1 MNEMN
6 SVPTPRL
13 RALATVAHW
22 ALRLLLLAW
31 AVLAIAWAGL
41 HFLIVPRIDAL
52 RPWLEKQAT
61 QALGARVEI
70 GNIAALSNGVIPSV
84 ALTQVRL
91 LDAQSREALVLP
103 RVTIAFS
110 PQSLLRGGFEQ
121 LLVDSPELDV
131 RRTADGALW
140 IAGMP
145 LPQTSEGDSAALDWL
160 FSQTEV
166 ALTNGTVHWTDE
178 SRAGVT
184 LTLDGVQVVL
194 RNSLLR
200 HALRLD
206 ANAPAAWGGAF
217 SVLGVF
223 KEPLLAPGSGHWKN
237 WTGQLYAELPKVDLA
252 YLRQYVDLG
261 VDLTRGSG
269 ALRAWLDVDQGQ
281 ARGATADV
289 RLQDVEL
296 TAGVGLQPLALR
308 TVSGRVGAQRLA
320 EGGTEF
326 STQALQF
333 ETEDDLRWPG
343 GNLLLRQWS
352 AAEPNAA
359 RGELVA
365 DRLDLAALHAL
376 AQRLPVGE
384 AVQKTLNQMAPQGL
398 VDSVQGKWTGP
409 VAQPSKYSLKGRVS
423 GLTIAAVRQAGQ
435 ERPGVQGLRADFDLT
450 EAGGTAQLVLDKG
463 VLDAQGLFDD
473 ASVYFE
479 KLQADLAWKQGS
491 DGLTVTGKRLQFAN
505 ADGQGELQFTWRWP
519 LPVVHT
525 GKPVAS
531 RGAGWLDLEGSMARA
546 DGVRVHRYLPLAL
559 GKDVR
564 DYVRNAVLGGTASG
578 VKFKVKGDLDR
589 FPFEDAK
596 QGEFRISANLKD
608 VNFAFVPDS
617 LLPKGSLSW
626 PSLQQVDGELVIDH
640 ATLTARA
647 QRGRLGNTGLQVSN
661 AQGVISQIYSRA
673 QLQVTA
679 DAKGPLADALG
690 TVARSPLGG
699 LLGHVLDQ
707 ASATGP
713 ADLRLKLDVPIADV
727 SRTTVAGT
735 LTLAGN
741 DLALAP
747 EIPHLQKVRGTLSF
761 SETGFSV
768 ANMTARALGGDV
780 RLDGGISLAAAPVGA
795 RPPMPGTLKLQGT
808 ATADGL
814 REAKELGVLTR
825 LADGATGSTS
835 YSAAIGVRAGALDLL
850 INSSLQGLAV
860 SLPPPFGKPAE
871 SSLPVRLEMG
881 ALRDASGASVPAR
894 DQLRLDIGKKATAIF
909 QRDLSGAKARVLRG
923 AIGVGLADDE
933 SAPLPDEGVVA
944 NINLPVLDADAWSQV
959 LSRMDGDG
967 KPAASSGAAPG
978 VSSASAAASYLPTVL
993 AVRTRELTVGGRTL
1007 HNMVVGGGRDGLV
1020 WRANLDATEL
1030 SGYVEYRQP
1039 SGTNAGKVYA
1049 RLARLAIGQSAAQDV
1064 ENLLDEQP
1072 ASIPALDIQVEDF
1085 ELRGK
1090 RLGRVDIA
1098 AVNLGSAGS
1107 REWRLNQFNIETPEA
1122 RLTATGNWTALGNAP
1137 AGGRSIQERRRTA
1150 LNFKL
1155 DVLDAGEMLNR
1166 FGTPGVVRKGKGKVE
1181 GQVAWLGSPL
1191 TVDYPSLGGNFNV
1204 NVENGQFL
1212 KADPGIA
1219 KLLGVLSLQSLPRR
1233 LTLDFRDLFSEGFAF
1248 DFFRGDV
1255 AITQG
1260 IARTTNLQMKGVAA
1274 AVLMEGQ
1281 ADIAKETQN
1290 LRVVVVPELNAGSA
1304 SLIASI
1310 VNPVVGLS
1318 TFLAQLVL
1326 RGPLVNAATREFTI
1340 DGTWLEPRVTQ
1351 VERKP

>member
-22 ALRLLLLAW
+22 GLRLLLLAW
-31 AVLAIAWAGL
+31 TVLAIAWAGL
-41 HFLIVPRIDAL
+41 HFLIVPRIDEL

-70 GNIAALSNGVIPSV
+70 GSMTAVSNGVIPSV

-91 LDAQSREALVLP
+91 LDAQSREALLLP
-103 RVTIAFS
+103 RVTVAFS

-121 LLVDSPELDV
+121 LHVDSPELDV

-140 IAGMP
+140 IAGLP
-145 LPQTSEGDSAALDWL
+145 LPQSNDGDSAALDWL

-166 ALTNGTVHWTDE
+166 ALTNGKVHWTDE
-178 SRAGVT
+178 SRGGVA
-184 LTLDGVQVVL
+184 LHLDGVQVVL

-200 HALRLD
+200 HAVRLD
-206 ANAPAAWGGAF
+206 ANAPPAWGGAF
-217 SVLGVF
+217 SLMGVF
-223 KEPLLAPGSGHWKN
+223 KEPLLATGGGHWKA
-237 WTGQLYAELPKVDLA
+237 WTGQLYADLPQVDLA

-261 VDLTRGSG
+261 IDLTRGSG
-269 ALRAWLDVDQGQ
+269 ALRAWLDVDKGQ
-281 ARGATADV
+281 AQGATADI

-296 TAGVGLQPLALR
+296 TARAGLPALALR
-308 TVSGRVGAQRLA
+308 TVSGRVGARRVA
-320 EGGTEF
+320 DGGSEV

-333 ETEDDLRWPG
+333 ETDDHLRWPG
-343 GNLLLRQWS
+343 GNVLLRQW
-352 AAEPNAA
+352 AATGRNAA

-365 DRLDLAALHAL
+365 DRLDLAAVHAL
-376 AQRLPVGE
+376 AQRMPVDE
-384 AVQKTLNQMAPQGL
+384 AVHKALDQMAPQGL
-398 VDSVQGKWTGP
+398 VESVQGKWSGP
-409 VAQPSKYSLKGRVS
+409 VAQPSTFALKGRVS
-423 GLTIAAVRQAGQ
+423 GLTIAAVRDAGQ
-435 ERPGVQGLRADFDLT
+435 ERPGVQGLQADFDFT
-450 EAGGTAQLVLDKG
+450 ETGGTAQLGLDKG
-463 VLDAQGLFDD
+463 VLDAQGVLDD
-473 ASVYFE
+473 APVYFE

-505 ADGQGELQFTWRWP
+505 ADAQGELKFTWRR
-519 LPVVHT
+519 
-525 GKPVAS
+525 PVAPERATKPAAP
-531 RGAGWLDLEGSMARA
+531 RGAGWLDLEGSMAHA
-546 DGVRVHRYLPLAL
+546 EGARVHRYLPVVLD
-559 GKDVR
+559 KEVR
-564 DYVRNAVLGGTASG
+564 DYVRGAVLGGTASG

-596 QGEFRISANLKD
+596 QGDFRISANVKD
-608 VNFAFVPDS
+608 VNFAFVPDY

-626 PSLQQVDGELVIDH
+626 PSLQQLDGELVIDH

-647 QRGRLGNTGLQVSN
+647 QRGRLGRTGLQVSN
-661 AQGVISQIYSRA
+661 AQGVITQIYNHA

-679 DAKGPLADALG
+679 DAKGPLADALD
-690 TVARSPLGG
+690 TVLHSPLGG

-713 ADLRLKLDVPIADV
+713 ADLRLKLDLPIADV
-727 SRTTVAGT
+727 NKATVAGT
-735 LTLAGN
+735 L
-741 DLALAP
+741 ALSDNELTVTP
-747 EIPHLQKVRGTLSF
+747 EIPRLQKLRGTVSF

-768 ANMTARALGGDV
+768 ANTTARALGGDV
-780 RLDGGISLAAAPVGA
+780 RLDGGISLVTAPVGS
-795 RPPMPGTLKLQGT
+795 RPPMPSTLKLQGT
-808 ATADGL
+808 VTAEGL
-814 REAKELGVLTR
+814 RQAKELGTLTR
-825 LADGATGSTS
+825 LADGATGSTG
-835 YSAAIGVRAGALDLL
+835 YTAAIGVRAGALELL
-850 INSSLQGLAV
+850 INSSLQGLALN
-860 SLPPPFGKPAE
+860 LPAPFGKPADT
-871 SSLPVRLEMG
+871 SLPVRLESG
-881 ALRDASGASVPAR
+881 PLRGASGAPVRAQ
-894 DQLRLDIGKKATAIF
+894 DQLRLDIGKQATAIF
-909 QRDLSGAKARVLRG
+909 QRDLSGAQARVLRG
-923 AIGVGLADDE
+923 AIGIGLADDE
-933 SAPLPDEGVVA
+933 AAPLPDDGVVA
-944 NINLPVLDADAWSQV
+944 NINLPALDVDAWSKV
-959 LSRMDGDG
+959 LARMEGDKSG
-967 KPAASSGAAPG
+967 TGSGAAG
-978 VSSASAAASYLPTVL
+978 GASVAAGYLPTVL
-993 AVRTRELTVGGRTL
+993 AVRTRELTAMGRTL

-1030 SGYVEYRQP
+1030 NGYVEYRQP
-1039 SGTNAGKVYA
+1039 SGANAGKLYA
-1049 RLARLAIGQSAAQDV
+1049 RLAKLIIGQSAAQEV
-1064 ENLLDEQP
+1064 EDLLDEQP
-1072 ASIPALDIQVEDF
+1072 ASIPALDIEVDDF

-1090 RLGRVDIA
+1090 RLGRIDIA

-1107 REWRLNQFNIETPEA
+1107 REWRLNQFNVETPEA
-1122 RLTATGNWTALGNAP
+1122 RFTATGNWTALGAS
-1137 AGGRSIQERRRTA
+1137 AAGRSIQERRRTV

-1155 DVLDAGEMLNR
+1155 DIVDAGDVLNR
-1166 FGTPGVVRKGKGKVE
+1166 FGMPGVVRKGKGKVE
-1181 GQVAWLGSPL
+1181 GQVAWLGSPF
-1191 TVDYPSLGGNFNV
+1191 TVDYPSMGGSFNV

-1248 DFFRGDV
+1248 DYFRGDV

-1281 ADIAKETQN
+1281 TDIAKETQS

>member
-1 MNEMN
+1 MNEIN
-6 SVPTPRL
+6 SVPTRRL

-31 AVLAIAWAGL
+31 AALAIAWAGL

-61 QALGARVEI
+61 QALGARVQI
-70 GNIAALSNGVIPSV
+70 GNIAAVSNGVIPSV

-91 LDAQSREALVLP
+91 LDAQSREALLLP
-103 RVTIAFS
+103 RVTVAFS

-121 LLVDSPELDV
+121 LLVDSPELAV
-131 RRTADGALW
+131 RRTADGAFW

-145 LPQTSEGDSAALDWL
+145 LPQTGGDDSGALDWL

-184 LTLDGVQVVL
+184 LTLGGVQVVL

-217 SVLGVF
+217 SVRGVF
-223 KEPLLAPGSGHWKN
+223 KEPLLAPGSGNWKN
-237 WTGQLYAELPKVDLA
+237 WTGQLYADLPKVDLA

-269 ALRAWLDVDQGQ
+269 ALRAWLDVNQGQ
-281 ARGATADV
+281 AQGATADI
-289 RLQDVEL
+289 RLRDVEV
-296 TAGVGLQPLALR
+296 TASTGLQPLALR
-308 TVSGRVGAQRLA
+308 TVSGRVGARRLA
-320 EGGTEF
+320 DGGSEV
-326 STQALQF
+326 STHALQF
-333 ETEDDLRWPG
+333 ETEDHLRWPG
-343 GNLLLRQWS
+343 GNGLLRQWE
-352 AAEPNAA
+352 ANGRNAA

-365 DRLDLAALHAL
+365 DRLDLAAVHAL
-376 AQRLPVGE
+376 AQRLPVGD
-384 AVQKTLNQMAPQGL
+384 AVQKTLDSMAPQGL
-398 VDSVQGKWTGP
+398 VDTVQGKWTGA
-409 VAQPSKYSLKGRVS
+409 VTQPSTFAVKGRVS
-423 GLTIAAVRQAGQ
+423 GLAIAAVREVGR
-435 ERPGVQGLRADFDLT
+435 ERPGVQGLRADFDVT

-463 VLDAQGLFDD
+463 VLDAQGLLDD
-473 ASVYFE
+473 APVYFE
-479 KLQADLAWKQGS
+479 ALQADLAWKQGS

-505 ADGQGELQFTWRWP
+505 ADGQGELKFHWRRP
-519 LPVVHT
+519 LAPAQA
-525 GKPVAS
+525 GKPAVPH
-531 RGAGWLDLEGSMARA
+531 GAGWLDLEGSMAHV
-546 DGVRVHRYLPLAL
+546 DGVRVHRYLPSVLDKA
-559 GKDVR
+559 VR
-564 DYVRNAVLGGTASG
+564 DYVRGAVLGGTASG

-589 FPFEDAK
+589 FPFEDTK
-596 QGEFRISANLKD
+596 QGEFRISANVKD
-608 VNFAFVPDS
+608 VNFAFVPDY
-617 LLPKGSLSW
+617 LLPKGSLPW
-626 PSLQQVDGELVIDH
+626 PSLQQVDGELIIDH

-647 QRGRLGNTGLQVSN
+647 QRARLGSTGVQVSN
-661 AQGVISQIYSRA
+661 AQGVITQIYSHA

-679 DAKGPLADALG
+679 DAKGPLADALS
-690 TVARSPLGG
+690 TVARSPLGA

-713 ADLRLKLDVPIADV
+713 ADLRLKLDIPIADV
-727 SRTTVAGT
+727 NRTTVAGT
-735 LTLAGN
+735 LALTGN
-741 DLALAP
+741 DLTLTP
-747 EIPHLQKVRGTLSF
+747 DIPRLQKVRGTVTF
-761 SETGFSV
+761 TEAGFSV
-768 ANMTARALGGDV
+768 ANTTARALGGDV
-780 RLDGGISLAAAPVGA
+780 RLEGGISLTSAPAGS
-795 RPPMPGTLKLQGT
+795 RPPAPSTLKLQGT

-814 REAKELGVLTR
+814 RQAKELGALTR
-825 LADGATGSTS
+825 LADGATGSTN
-835 YSAAIGVRAGALDLL
+835 YSAAIGVRAGALELL

-860 SLPPPFGKPAE
+860 ALPAPFGKPAE
-871 SSLPVRLEMG
+871 GSLPVRLEMS
-881 ALRDASGASVPAR
+881 ALRDLSGAPVRAQ
-894 DQLRLDIGKKATAIF
+894 DQIRLDIGRQATAIF
-909 QRDLSGAKARVLRG
+909 QRDLSGGQARVLRG
-923 AIGVGLADDE
+923 AIGIGLADDE
-933 SAPLPDEGVVA
+933 AAPLPDDGVVA
-944 NINLPVLDADAWSQV
+944 NINLPVLNADAWGQV
-959 LSRMDGDG
+959 LARMEEDAKSATGSG
-967 KPAASSGAAPG
+967 SGSGAS
-978 VSSASAAASYLPTVL
+978 VAAGYLPTVL
-993 AVRTRELTVGGRTL
+993 AVRTRELTVAGRTL

-1039 SGTNAGKVYA
+1039 AGTNAGKVYA
-1049 RLARLAIGQSAAQDV
+1049 RLTRLAIGQSAAQDV
-1064 ENLLDEQP
+1064 ENLLDQQP
-1072 ASIPALDIQVEDF
+1072 ASIPALDIEVDDF

-1090 RLGRVDIA
+1090 RLGRIDIA

-1122 RLTATGNWTALGNAP
+1122 RLTASGNWTALGNAP
-1137 AGGRSIQERRRTA
+1137 AGRSIQERRRTV

-1155 DVLDAGEMLNR
+1155 DILDAGEVLNR

-1191 TVDYPSLGGNFNV
+1191 TVDYPSMGGSFNV

-1248 DFFRGDV
+1248 DYFRGDV

-1340 DGTWLEPRVTQ
+1340 DGSWLEPRVTQ

>member
-31 AVLAIAWAGL
+31 MALAIAWAGL
-41 HFLIVPRIDAL
+41 HFLIVPRIDTL
-52 RPWLEKQAT
+52 RPWLEEQAT
-61 QALGARVEI
+61 QALGTRVEI
-70 GNIAALSNGVIPSV
+70 GSIAAVSNGVIPSV

-103 RVTIAFS
+103 RVTVAFS

-131 RRTADGALW
+131 RRTADGAFW

-145 LPQTSEGDSAALDWL
+145 LPQTRSDDSAALDWL

-178 SRAGVT
+178 SRGGVA
-184 LTLDGVQVVL
+184 LHLSGVQVVL

-200 HALRLD
+200 HVVRLD
-206 ANAPAAWGGAF
+206 ANAPPAWGGAF
-217 SVLGVF
+217 SVMGVF
-223 KEPLLAPGSGHWKN
+223 KEPLLAPGSGHWKA
-237 WTGQLYAELPKVDLA
+237 WTGQLYAHLPQVDLA

-261 VDLTRGSG
+261 VDLKRGSG
-269 ALRAWLDVDQGQ
+269 ALRAWLDVAQGQ
-281 ARGATADV
+281 AQGATADI
-289 RLQDVEL
+289 RLERVEV
-296 TAGVGLQPLALR
+296 TAGADLPTLALR
-308 TVSGRVGAQRLA
+308 TVSGRVGARRLTD
-320 EGGTEF
+320 GGTELL
-326 STQALQF
+326 TQALQF
-333 ETEDDLRWPG
+333 ETEDHLRWPG
-343 GNLLLRQWS
+343 GNVLLRQW
-352 AAEPNAA
+352 AASGRSAA

-365 DRLDLAALHAL
+365 DRLDLAAVHAL
-376 AQRLPVGE
+376 AQRLPVGD
-384 AVQKTLNQMAPQGL
+384 AVQKTLDQMAPQGL
-398 VDSVQGKWTGP
+398 VDSVQGKWSGP
-409 VAQPSKYSLKGRVS
+409 VDTPSSFALKGRVS
-423 GLTIAAVRQAGQ
+423 GLNIAAVREAGQ
-435 ERPGVQGLRADFDLT
+435 ERPGVQGLQADFDLT
-450 EAGGTAQLVLDKG
+450 EAGGAAQLALDKG
-463 VLDAQGLFDD
+463 VLDAQGLLDD
-473 ASVYFE
+473 APVYFE
-479 KLQADLAWKQGS
+479 KLQADLSWKQS
-491 DGLTVTGKRLQFAN
+491 STGLTVTGKRLQFAN
-505 ADGQGELQFTWRWP
+505 ADGQGEFQFTWRWP
-519 LPVVHT
+519 LPVDRA
-525 GKPVAS
+525 GKPATA
-531 RGAGWLDLEGSMARA
+531 RGAGWLDLEGSMARVE
-546 DGVRVHRYLPLAL
+546 GVRVHRYLPLVL
-559 GKDVR
+559 DKEVR
-564 DYVRNAVLGGTASG
+564 DYVRGAVLGGTASG

-589 FPFEDAK
+589 FPFDDAK
-596 QGEFRISANLKD
+596 QGEFRISANVKG
-608 VNFAFVPDS
+608 VNFAFVPDY

-626 PSLQQVDGELVIDH
+626 PSLQQVDGDLVIDH
-640 ATLTARA
+640 ATLTARV
-647 QRGRLGNTGLQVSN
+647 QRGRLGSTGVQISN
-661 AQGVISQIYSRA
+661 AQGVITDIYSRA

-679 DAKGPLADALG
+679 DAKGPLADALD
-690 TVARSPLGG
+690 TVTRSPLGG

-713 ADLRLKLDVPIADV
+713 ADLRLKLELPIADV
-727 SRTTVAGT
+727 NRTTVAGT
-735 LTLAGN
+735 LALTGN
-741 DLALAP
+741 DLALSP
-747 EIPHLQKVRGTLSF
+747 DIPRLQKVRGTVTF
-761 SETGFSV
+761 SETGFNV
-768 ANMTARALGGDV
+768 VNATARTLGGDV
-780 RLDGGISLAAAPVGA
+780 RLDGGISLTAAPVGS
-795 RPPMPGTLKLQGT
+795 RPAAPSTLKLQGT

-814 REAKELGVLTR
+814 RQAKELGVLAR
-825 LADGATGSTS
+825 LADGATGSAS
-835 YSAAIGVRAGALDLL
+835 YSAAVGVRAGALELL
-850 INSSLQGLAV
+850 ISSSLQGLALN
-860 SLPPPFGKPAE
+860 LPAPFGKSAE

-881 ALRDASGASVPAR
+881 ALRGASGAPVRAQ
-894 DQLRLDIGKKATAIF
+894 DQLRLDIGRQATAIF
-909 QRDLSGAKARVLRG
+909 QRDLSGAQARVLRG
-923 AIGVGLADDE
+923 AIAIGLADDE
-933 SAPLPDEGVVA
+933 AAPLPDEGVVA
-944 NINLPVLDADAWSQV
+944 NINLPVLDADAWGQV
-959 LSRMDGDG
+959 FTRMVGDG
-967 KPAASSGAAPG
+967 KPAAGNVVVTSASGAAG
-978 VSSASAAASYLPTVL
+978 YLPTVL
-993 AVRTRELTVGGRTL
+993 AVRTRELMVTGRTL
-1007 HNMVVGGGRDGLV
+1007 HNVVVGGGRDGLI

-1030 SGYVEYRQP
+1030 NGYVEYRQP
-1039 SGTNAGKVYA
+1039 AGNNAGKLYA

-1064 ENLLDEQP
+1064 ENLLDAQP
-1072 ASIPALDIQVEDF
+1072 ASIPALDIEVDDF

-1107 REWRLNQFNIETPEA
+1107 REWRLSQFNIETPEA
-1122 RLTATGNWTALGNAP
+1122 RLTATGNWAALADASGA
-1137 AGGRSIQERRRTA
+1137 RSSQERRRTV

-1155 DVLDAGEMLNR
+1155 DILDAGEVLNR
-1166 FGTPGVVRKGKGKVE
+1166 FGMPGVVRKGKGKVE

-1191 TVDYPSLGGNFNV
+1191 TVDYPSMSGSFNV
-1204 NVENGQFL
+1204 NVETGQFL

-1248 DFFRGDV
+1248 DYFRGDV

-1290 LRVVVVPELNAGSA
+1290 LRVVVVPEINAGSA

>member
-31 AVLAIAWAGL
+31 TALAIAWAGL
-41 HFLIVPRIDAL
+41 HFLIVPRIDTL
-52 RPWLEKQAT
+52 RPWLEEQAT
-61 QALGARVEI
+61 RSLGARVEI
-70 GNIAALSNGVIPSV
+70 GSIAAVSNGVIPSV

-91 LDAQSREALVLP
+91 LDPQSREALLLP
-103 RVTIAFS
+103 RVTVAFS

-121 LLVDSPELDV
+121 LLIDSPELDV
-131 RRTADGALW
+131 RRTAKGEFW

-145 LPQTSEGDSAALDWL
+145 LPQSTTGDSAGLDWL

-178 SRAGVT
+178 SRGGVA
-184 LTLDGVQVVL
+184 LHLDGVQVVL

-200 HALRLD
+200 HEVRLD
-206 ANAPAAWGGAF
+206 ANAPPAWGGAF
-217 SVLGVF
+217 SVVGVF
-223 KEPLLAPGSGHWKN
+223 KEPLLAPGSGHWKA
-237 WTGQLYAELPKVDLA
+237 WTGQLYASLPQVDLA

-261 VDLTRGSG
+261 VDLARGSG
-269 ALRAWLDVDQGQ
+269 ALRAWLDIAQGQ
-281 ARGATADV
+281 AQGATADI
-289 RLQDVEL
+289 RLQDVEV
-296 TAGVGLQPLALR
+296 TAGAGLPTLALR
-308 TVSGRVGAQRLA
+308 TVSGRVGARRLA
-320 EGGTEF
+320 DGGTEV

-333 ETEDDLRWPG
+333 ETQDHLRWPG
-343 GNLLLRQWS
+343 GNVLLRQWAQS
-352 AAEPNAA
+352 GLKAA

-365 DRLDLAALHAL
+365 DRLDLAAVNAL

-384 AVQKTLNQMAPQGL
+384 AVQKALEQMAPQGL
-398 VDSVQGKWTGP
+398 VESLQGKWSGP
-409 VAQPSKYSLKGRVS
+409 AGNPSSYAVKGRVS
-423 GLTIAAVRQAGQ
+423 GLNIAAVRDVGQ
-435 ERPGVQGLRADFDLT
+435 ERPGVQGLQADFDLT
-450 EAGGTAQLVLDKG
+450 EAGGAAQLVLDKG
-463 VLDAQGLFDD
+463 VLEAQGLLDD
-473 ASVYFE
+473 APVYFE
-479 KLQADLAWKQGS
+479 KLQADLSWKQS
-491 DGLTVTGKRLQFAN
+491 SAGLTVTGKRLQFAN
-505 ADGQGELQFTWRWP
+505 TDGQGELQFTWRRP
-519 LPVVHT
+519 PSVDHN
-525 GKPVAS
+525 GKPTAG
-531 RGAGWLDLEGSMARA
+531 GAGWLDLEGSMARVE
-546 DGVRVHRYLPLAL
+546 GVRVHRYLPLVL
-559 GKDVR
+559 DKEVR
-564 DYVRNAVLGGTASG
+564 DYVRGAVLGGSASG

-596 QGEFRISANLKD
+596 QGDFRISANVKD
-608 VNFAFVPDS
+608 VNFAFVPDY

-626 PSLQQVDGELVIDH
+626 PSLQQLDGDLVIEH

-647 QRGRLGNTGLQVSN
+647 LRGRLGRTGVQISN
-661 AQGVISQIYSRA
+661 AQGVLTHIYNDA
-673 QLQVTA
+673 QLQVSA
-679 DAKGPLADALG
+679 DAKGPLADALD
-690 TVARSPLGG
+690 TVIRSPLGG

-713 ADLRLKLDVPIADV
+713 ADLRLKLALPIADANQA
-727 SRTTVAGT
+727 TVAGT
-735 LTLAGN
+735 LALSGN

-747 EIPHLQKVRGTLSF
+747 NIPRLQKVRGTVTF

-768 ANMTARALGGDV
+768 LNTTARTLGGDV
-780 RLDGGISLAAAPVGA
+780 RLDGGISLAGVPAGSRAAAPSV
-795 RPPMPGTLKLQGT
+795 LKLQGT
-808 ATADGL
+808 ATAEGL
-814 REAKELGVLTR
+814 RQAKELGALVR

-835 YSAAIGVRAGALDLL
+835 YSAAVGVRAGALELL
-850 INSSLQGLAV
+850 INSSLQGLALK
-860 SLPPPFGKPAE
+860 LPAPFGKPAE
-871 SSLPVRLEMG
+871 SSLPVRFEMG
-881 ALRDASGASVPAR
+881 ALRGPSGAPVR
-894 DQLRLDIGKKATAIF
+894 TQDQLRLDIGRQANAIF
-909 QRDLSGAKARVLRG
+909 QRDLSGAQARVLRG
-923 AIGVGLADDE
+923 AIGIGLADDE
-933 SAPLPDEGVVA
+933 AAPMPDEGVVA
-944 NINLPVLDADAWSQV
+944 NINLPVLDADAWGQI
-959 LSRMDGDG
+959 LTRIAGEE
-967 KPAASSGAAPG
+967 KPAAGNVA
-978 VSSASAAASYLPTVL
+978 VSSASGAAAYLPTVM
-993 AVRTRELTVGGRTL
+993 AVRTRELTVAGRTL
-1007 HNMVVGGGRDGLV
+1007 HNMVVGGGRDGLT

-1030 SGYVEYRQP
+1030 NGYVEYRQP
-1039 SGTNAGKVYA
+1039 AGINAGKLYA

-1064 ENLLDEQP
+1064 ENLLDAQP
-1072 ASIPALDIQVEDF
+1072 ASIPALDIEVEDF

-1090 RLGRVDIA
+1090 RLGRVNIA

-1107 REWRLNQFNIETPEA
+1107 REWRLSQLNIENPEA
-1122 RLTATGNWTALGNAP
+1122 RLTATGNWAALGDAS
-1137 AGGRSIQERRRTA
+1137 GGRNAQERRRTV

-1155 DVLDAGEMLNR
+1155 DVLDAGEVLNR
-1166 FGTPGVVRKGKGKVE
+1166 FGMPGVVRKGKGKVE

-1191 TVDYPSLGGNFNV
+1191 TVDYPSMSGSFNV
-1204 NVENGQFL
+1204 NVETGQFL

-1248 DFFRGDV
+1248 DYFRGDV
-1255 AITQG
+1255 AIVQG

-1290 LRVVVVPELNAGSA
+1290 LRVVVVPEINAGSA
-1304 SLIASI
+1304 SLLASI

>member
-31 AVLAIAWAGL
+31 AALAMAWAGL
-41 HFLIVPRIDAL
+41 HFLIVPRIDEL

-70 GNIAALSNGVIPSV
+70 GSIAAASNGVIPSV

-91 LDAQSREALVLP
+91 LDAQSREALLLP
-103 RVTIAFS
+103 RVTVAFS

-145 LPQTSEGDSAALDWL
+145 LPQTSDGDSAALDWL

-178 SRAGVT
+178 SRAGVA
-184 LTLDGVQVVL
+184 LTLDGVQVIL
-194 RNSLLR
+194 RNGVLR
-200 HALRLD
+200 HALRID

-217 SVLGVF
+217 SVRGVF
-223 KEPLLAPGSGHWKN
+223 KEPLLVPGSGDWKR
-237 WTGQLYAELPKVDLA
+237 WTGQLYADLPQVDLA

-261 VDLTRGSG
+261 VDLTRGTG

-281 ARGATADV
+281 AQGATADV
-289 RLQDVEL
+289 RLQDVDV
-296 TAGVGLQPLALR
+296 TTGAGLQALALR
-308 TVSGRVGAQRLA
+308 TVSGRVGAHRLA
-320 EGGTEF
+320 NGGMEF

-333 ETEDDLRWPG
+333 ETEDNLRWPG
-343 GNLLLRQWS
+343 GNVLLRQW
-352 AAEPNAA
+352 AASGRSAA

-365 DRLDLAALHAL
+365 DRLDLAAVHAL

-384 AVQKTLNQMAPQGL
+384 VLQKTLDQMAPQGL
-398 VDSVQGKWTGP
+398 VNSVQGQWSGP
-409 VAQPSKYSLKGRVS
+409 LAQPDTFALKGRVS
-423 GLTIAAVRQAGQ
+423 GLTIAPVRAPGQ
-435 ERPGVQGLRADFDLT
+435 ERPGVQGLQADFDLNQT
-450 EAGGTAQLVLDKG
+450 GGSAQLVLDKG
-463 VLDAQGLFDD
+463 VLDAQGVLDD
-473 ASVYFE
+473 APVYFE
-479 KLQADLAWKQGS
+479 KLQADLSWKQGS

-505 ADGQGELQFTWRWP
+505 TDAQGEFQFTWRWP
-519 LPVVHT
+519 PLT
-525 GKPVAS
+525 LSGGKPAAS
-531 RGAGWLDLEGSMARA
+531 RGAGWLDLEGSMARV
-546 DGVRVHRYLPLAL
+546 DGARVHRYLPRAL
-559 GKDVR
+559 DKEVR
-564 DYVRNAVLGGTASG
+564 DYVRAAVLSGTASG

-589 FPFEDAK
+589 FPFDSAK
-596 QGEFRISANLKD
+596 QGDFRISANVKD
-608 VNFAFVPDS
+608 VNFAFVPDY
-617 LLPKGSLSW
+617 LLPKGSVSW
-626 PSLQQVDGELVIDH
+626 PSLQQLDGELVVDH

-647 QRGRLGNTGLQVSN
+647 QRGRLGNTGLQISN
-661 AQGVISQIYSRA
+661 AQGVISQIYDHA

-699 LLGHVLDQ
+699 LLGHMLDQ

-713 ADLRLKLDVPIADV
+713 ADLRLKLDLPIADV
-727 SRTTVAGT
+727 NRAKVAGT
-735 LTLAGN
+735 LVLGGN

-747 EIPHLQKVRGTLSF
+747 GIPRLQRARGTVSF
-761 SETGFSV
+761 TEAGFSV
-768 ANMTARALGGDV
+768 TNATARALGGDV
-780 RLDGGISLAAAPVGA
+780 RLEGGISLAAVPAPGSPA
-795 RPPMPGTLKLQGT
+795 APGTLKLFGT

-814 REAKELGVLTR
+814 RQAKELGGLTR

-835 YSAAIGVRAGALDLL
+835 YSAVVGVRAGLLELL
-850 INSSLQGLAV
+850 INSSLQGMAV
-860 SLPPPFGKPAE
+860 TLPAPFGKTAE
-871 SSLPVRLEMG
+871 SSLPIRLEMG
-881 ALRDASGASVPAR
+881 AMRTAPGGAGVPAR
-894 DQLRLDIGKKATAIF
+894 AQDQLRLDIGRQATAIF
-909 QRDLSGAKARVLRG
+909 QRDVSGAQARVLRG

-933 SAPLPDEGVVA
+933 AAPLPDEGVVA
-944 NINLPVLDADAWSQV
+944 NINLPVLDIDAWGQV
-959 LSRMDGDG
+959 LSRVGGDG
-967 KPAASSGAAPG
+967 KPVVGSSVVPGASVAMG
-978 VSSASAAASYLPTVL
+978 YLPTVL
-993 AVRTRELTVGGRTL
+993 AVRARELTVAGRTL

-1020 WRANLDATEL
+1020 WRANLDAREL
-1030 SGYVEYRQP
+1030 NGYVEYRQP
-1039 SGTNAGKVYA
+1039 AGTNAGQVYA
-1049 RLARLAIGQSAAQDV
+1049 RLARLAVGQTAAQDV
-1064 ENLLDEQP
+1064 ENLLDAQP
-1072 ASIPALDIQVEDF
+1072 ASIPALDIQVDDF

-1090 RLGRVDIA
+1090 RLGRVNIA

-1122 RLTATGNWTALGNAP
+1122 RFAATGNWAALGNAT
-1137 AGGRSIQERRRTA
+1137 AGRSIQERRRTV

-1155 DVLDAGEMLNR
+1155 DILDAGEVLNR
-1166 FGTPGVVRKGKGKVE
+1166 FGMPGVVRKGKGKVE
-1181 GQVAWLGSPL
+1181 GQVAWMGSPL
-1191 TVDYPSLGGNFNV
+1191 TVDYPSMAGNFNV
-1204 NVENGQFL
+1204 NVETGQFL

-1233 LTLDFRDLFSEGFAF
+1233 LTLDFRDLFSDGFAF
-1248 DFFRGDV
+1248 DYFRGDV
-1255 AITQG
+1255 AIAQG

-1290 LRVVVVPELNAGSA
+1290 LRVVVVPEINAGSA

-1351 VERKP
+1351 VERTP